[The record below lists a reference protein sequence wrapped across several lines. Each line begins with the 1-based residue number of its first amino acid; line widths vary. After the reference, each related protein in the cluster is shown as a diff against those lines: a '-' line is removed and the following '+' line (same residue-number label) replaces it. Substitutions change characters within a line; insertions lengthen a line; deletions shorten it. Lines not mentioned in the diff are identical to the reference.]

1 VRLVL
6 QADRLYGKNVCP
18 QSIRMTS
25 QISRIRSTVRRFMR
39 LRPDSPMLSQNTVLD
54 HISELSNVLNSSG
67 KHTDEYK
74 AALATLGYYKRKYR
88 NNSVVV
94 ERINQVMRLKSLPGT
109 WKVMSSTKRAHSSSR
124 KGGAKRKTRRQ

>member
-1 VRLVL
+1 
-6 QADRLYGKNVCP
+6 
-18 QSIRMTS
+18 M
-25 QISRIRSTVRRFMR
+25 SRIRSTVRRFMK

-88 NNSVVV
+88 RNSVVV

-109 WKVMSSTKRAHSSSR
+109 WKVMSSTKRAPSSSSR
-124 KGGAKRKTRRQ
+124 RGGAKRKTRRQ